1 MSVGKLDGLTGAPL
15 DRSKSPKRLLQEQ
28 FARVMVQ
35 ELRSS
40 LPEEAM
46 GGPFGDAFGSVF
58 DDAMAKA
65 IVDGGGMEINWGV
78 QDSQRM
84 ANPLPEGARVSSA
97 FGMREAHPIHGD
109 RRMHEGVDLAAPRG
123 SEIGAVKA
131 GTVLRVQ
138 RSETGYGNQVLVDH
152 GEGMV
157 SRYAHCQDIF
167 VAAGQQLEAG
177 QLLGTV
183 GTSGDST
190 GPHLHLEVRIDG
202 QAVDPLSYMPQGSV
216 EESDHDLHR

>member
-1 MSVGKLDGLTGAPL
+1 VSVGKLDGLTGAPL
-15 DRSKSPKRLLQEQ
+15 DRSKSPKRLMQEQ

-46 GGPFGDAFGSVF
+46 GGPFADAFGSVF
-58 DDAMAKA
+58 DDSMAKA
-65 IVDGGGMEINWGV
+65 IVDGGGMELNWGI

-84 ANPLPEGARVSSA
+84 ANPLPEGARISSP

-109 RRMHEGVDLAAPRG
+109 RRMHDGVDLAAPKG
-123 SEIGAVKA
+123 SEIGSVRA
-131 GTVLRVQ
+131 GTVLRVP
-138 RSETGYGNQVLVDH
+138 RSETGYGNQVVVDH

-167 VAAGQQLEAG
+167 VKVGDPVNAG

-183 GTSGDST
+183 GSSGDST

-202 QAVDPLSYMPQGSV
+202 NPVDPVPYMPHGSV
-216 EESDHDLHR
+216 ASDHDQHR

>member
-1 MSVGKLDGLTGAPL
+1 VSIGKLDGLTGSAL

-35 ELRSS
+35 ELRAS

-84 ANPLPEGARVSSA
+84 ANPLPDGARISSG

-109 RRMHEGVDLAAPRG
+109 RRMHNGVDLAAPRG
-123 SEIGAVKA
+123 SEIGAVRA
-131 GTVLRVQ
+131 GTVLRVK
-138 RSETGYGNQVLVDH
+138 RSEHGYGNQVMVDH

-167 VAAGQQLEAG
+167 VKVGDQLEAG

-183 GTSGDST
+183 GSSGAST
-190 GPHLHLEVRIDG
+190 GPHLHLEVHVDG
-202 QAVDPLSYMPQGSV
+202 QAVDPVPYMPEGSV
-216 EESDHDLHR
+216 ADSDHDSHR